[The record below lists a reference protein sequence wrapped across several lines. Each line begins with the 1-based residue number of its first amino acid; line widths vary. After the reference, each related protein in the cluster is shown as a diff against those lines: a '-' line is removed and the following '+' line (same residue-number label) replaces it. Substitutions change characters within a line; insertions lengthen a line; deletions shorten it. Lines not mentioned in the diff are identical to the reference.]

1 MKLENIEETFESAI
15 QNHKKNNFKI
25 AEELYK
31 KILSVKPDHFRSI
44 FLLGSLSAQIKN
56 FDSAK
61 QLLQKAIQINSNY
74 AEAHYNLGNVLIKL
88 GEKQEALICYKK
100 AIQINPD
107 NADAH
112 NNLGNLLKE
121 TGKDQEAI
129 ICYKKAIQINPDNA
143 DAHNNLGIIFQK
155 SKDLQEA
162 VSYYEK
168 AIQLRPN
175 FASAYNNLGLTF
187 HELEKY
193 QKAISSYDKAIE
205 IKPEYAETHSSLGKL
220 FVQLGEFE
228 KAINCFEQA
237 TKYESENLISF
248 YILNQLKKETLGPE
262 LKNKIIKIINKDN
275 CTKIN
280 LAYGN
285 FLLSIYSLQEKNYE
299 KEFDYL
305 LKGHHYYFESNKEEF
320 TNGVDYWLN
329 VLSKTDKLVNL
340 NKLNVNIKKE
350 NYDIKPIFIVGVP
363 RCGST
368 LIEKVIASGD
378 KQVPEGEETGIFHSF
393 AKDIIS
399 KSQLSILDIN
409 NLRSKIFEKYSQRG
423 LIQEKNEYTF
433 IDKSLE
439 NFFYVGLIKEIF
451 PKAKVIHCK
460 RNTLSSII
468 SIIKNNLVEVPWA
481 HSPEHILEYFNIYH
495 NTIEN
500 FKKIFPNFI
509 YDLKYEKFVND
520 PEIESKKLLKF
531 CNLPWNNECLKFYKR
546 KKLISKTASNIQ
558 IRKAIYKDSINKY
571 LPYKQF
577 INKYGNKY
585 SWFD

>member
-1 MKLENIEETFESAI
+1 MKLEDIEETFESAV

-25 AEELYK
+25 AEKLYK
-31 KILSVKPDHFRSI
+31 KILSVNPDHFRSI

-56 FDSAK
+56 LDSAK

-74 AEAHYNLGNVLIKL
+74 AEAHYNLGNVLIEL
-88 GEKQEALICYKK
+88 GEK
-100 AIQINPD
+100 
-107 NADAH
+107 
-112 NNLGNLLKE
+112 
-121 TGKDQEAI
+121 QEAI

-143 DAHNNLGIIFQK
+143 DAHNNLGTIFQK

-162 VSYYEK
+162 ISYYEK
-168 AIQLRPN
+168 AIQLRLN

-187 HELEKY
+187 HELEEY

-205 IKPEYAETHSSLGKL
+205 IKPEYAATHSSLGKL

-248 YILNQLKKETLGPE
+248 YTLNQLKKETLGPE

-285 FLLSIYSLQEKNYE
+285 FLLSIYALQEKNYE
-299 KEFDYL
+299 KEFYYL
-305 LKGHHYYFESNKEEF
+305 LKGHRYYFESNEEEF
-320 TNGVDYWLN
+320 INGVDYWLN
-329 VLSKTDKLVNL
+329 VLPKTDKLINL

-368 LIEKVIASGD
+368 LIEKIIASGD
-378 KQVPEGEETGIFHSF
+378 KQVSEGEETGIFHSF
-393 AKDIIS
+393 AEDIIN

-409 NLRSKIFEKYSQRG
+409 ILHSKIFEKYSQKG
-423 LIQEKNEYTF
+423 LIQEKNDYTF
-433 IDKSLE
+433 TDKSLE
-439 NFFYVGLIKEIF
+439 NLFYVGLIKEIF

-500 FKKIFPNFI
+500 FKKIFPHFI
-509 YDLKYEKFVND
+509 YALKYEKFVND

-585 SWFD
+585 PWFD

>member
-1 MKLENIEETFESAI
+1 MKLENIDETFELAV

-25 AEELYK
+25 AENLYK
-31 KILSVKPDHFRSI
+31 KILSVNPDHFKSI

-56 FDSAK
+56 LDSAK

-74 AEAHYNLGNVLIKL
+74 AEAHYNLGNVLIEL
-88 GEKQEALICYKK
+88 GEKQKAISCYKK
-100 AIQINPD
+100 AIQINPN

-121 TGKDQEAI
+121 SGKDHEAI

-143 DAHNNLGIIFQK
+143 DTHNNLGTIFQK

-162 VSYYEK
+162 ISYYEK

-187 HELEKY
+187 HELEEY
-193 QKAISSYDKAIE
+193 QKAINSYDKAIE

-220 FVQLGEFE
+220 FVQLGEFA

-237 TKYESENLISF
+237 IKYESENLISF
-248 YILNQLKKETLGPE
+248 YILNQIKKETLGPE

-285 FLLSIYSLQEKNYE
+285 FLLSIYALQEKNCE

-305 LKGHHYYFESNKEEF
+305 LKGHRYYFESNKEEF
-320 TNGVDYWLN
+320 ANGVDYWLN
-329 VLSKTDKLVNL
+329 LLPKTDKLVNL
-340 NKLNVNIKKE
+340 NKLNVSIKKE
-350 NYDIKPIFIVGVP
+350 NYDIKPIFIVGTP

-378 KQVPEGEETGIFHSF
+378 KQVMEGEETGIFHSF

-399 KSQLSILDIN
+399 ESQLSILDIN
-409 NLRSKIFEKYSQRG
+409 ILHSKILEKYSQ
-423 LIQEKNEYTF
+423 
-433 IDKSLE
+433 
-439 NFFYVGLIKEIF
+439 
-451 PKAKVIHCK
+451 
-460 RNTLSSII
+460 
-468 SIIKNNLVEVPWA
+468 
-481 HSPEHILEYFNIYH
+481 
-495 NTIEN
+495 
-500 FKKIFPNFI
+500 
-509 YDLKYEKFVND
+509 
-520 PEIESKKLLKF
+520 
-531 CNLPWNNECLKFYKR
+531 
-546 KKLISKTASNIQ
+546 
-558 IRKAIYKDSINKY
+558 
-571 LPYKQF
+571 
-577 INKYGNKY
+577 
-585 SWFD
+585 

>member
-1 MKLENIEETFESAI
+1 MKLENIEETFESAVK
-15 QNHKKNNFKI
+15 NHKKNNLKI
-25 AEELYK
+25 AEKLYK
-31 KILSVKPDHFRSI
+31 KILSVNPDHFRSI

-56 FDSAK
+56 LDSAK
-61 QLLQKAIQINSNY
+61 QLLKKAIQINSNY
-74 AEAHYNLGNVLIKL
+74 AEAHYNLGNVLIEL
-88 GEKQEALICYKK
+88 GEKQEAAICYKK

-121 TGKDQEAI
+121 SKKDQEAI
-129 ICYKKAIQINPDNA
+129 ICYKKAIQINPANA
-143 DAHNNLGIIFQK
+143 DAHNNLGTIFQK
-155 SKDLQEA
+155 SKDLEEA
-162 VSYYEK
+162 ISYYEK

-175 FASAYNNLGLTF
+175 FASAHNNLGLTF
-187 HELEKY
+187 HELEEY

-205 IKPEYAETHSSLGKL
+205 IKPEYAETYSSLGKL

-248 YILNQLKKETLGPE
+248 YTLSQLKKETLGPE
-262 LKNKIIKIINKDN
+262 LKNKIIKIINKNN

-285 FLLSIYSLQEKNYE
+285 FLLSIYALQEKNYE

-305 LKGHHYYFESNKEEF
+305 LKGHRYYFESNKKEF

-329 VLSKTDKLVNL
+329 VLSKTDKLVSL
-340 NKLNVNIKKE
+340 SKLNINIKKE
-350 NYDIKPIFIVGVP
+350 NYYIKPIFIVGVP

-368 LIEKVIASGD
+368 LIEKVIASGG
-378 KQVPEGEETGIFHSF
+378 KQVSEGEETGIFHSF
-393 AKDIIS
+393 AKDIIN
-399 KSQLSILDIN
+399 KNKLSILDIN
-409 NLRSKIFEKYSQRG
+409 ILRSKIFEKYNQKG
-423 LIQEKNEYTF
+423 LIQEKNDYTF
-433 IDKSLE
+433 TDKSLE
-439 NFFYVGLIKEIF
+439 NFFYLDLIKEIF

-509 YDLKYEKFVND
+509 YELKYEKFAND

-585 SWFD
+585 SWFN